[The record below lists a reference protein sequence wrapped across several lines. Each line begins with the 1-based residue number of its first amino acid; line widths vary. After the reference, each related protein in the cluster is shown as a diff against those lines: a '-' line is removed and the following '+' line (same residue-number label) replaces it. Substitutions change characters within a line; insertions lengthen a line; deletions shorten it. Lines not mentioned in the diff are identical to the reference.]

1 MCLAVTALSRNSLGP
16 ARPASRNRLVAWIAH
31 ATAFVL
37 AIALP
42 ITPTTVSATDMNKT
56 LRVAFPVD
64 VTGFD
69 PQAVND
75 LYSAHVANAIFDTL
89 WEFDYYARPLRL
101 KPSLAAALPEIS
113 ADGLTWIIRIK
124 KGLFFAD
131 DPAFEGKKREV
142 TAEDFIYSW
151 KRMLDPKMISP
162 TLWQIDNK
170 VVGANELVA
179 EAKKT
184 NKFDYDKPIEG
195 LKALDRYTIQLK
207 LTRPDYTLT
216 ELMLGYNWSPVAR
229 EVVEKYRDPGG
240 RIMNN
245 PVGAGPYRIKQ
256 WVKGSKLVLT
266 KNENYR
272 EEFFPTEGEPEDAEI
287 LARNKGKRL
296 PLVGNIEISIIEE
309 ANPRLLS
316 FKSGA
321 LDYEFVGASMIG
333 NVIQGGKLLP
343 EYAERGVRHQRAL
356 EPALSYDFFNLDDPI
371 VGGLEPAK
379 IALRRAIIMAFPVDD
394 YVRVTFRGQATPA
407 NQIIPPTQTGHDP
420 KRSRNVRQDVQLAN
434 ALLDHFGYIDR
445 DGDGFRDLPDGKPL
459 IITRSSTPNPT
470 DRETDELWKKTMD
483 SLKIRIAFNTQKWP
497 DLLKQARA
505 GQIQFWGLGWISGA
519 TDGNS
524 FVQLLY
530 SKNIGQ
536 SNFARFRHP
545 KYDELYEKAQL
556 LPIGP
561 QRWALYRAMNDI
573 AMAYSVWSP
582 GVFRFQN
589 VLTQPWLLNYK
600 RNPFRQHFFHLMDI
614 DETRRR

>member
-1 MCLAVTALSRNSLGP
+1 MVGASIDFPMTAATFPCVRVVFRQLRLLG
-16 ARPASRNRLVAWIAH
+16 
-31 ATAFVL
+31 ATAIL
-37 AIALP
+37 ALLLFIGASLP
-42 ITPTTVSATDMNKT
+42 VRATDMSKT

-64 VTGFD
+64 ITGLD

-75 LYSAHVANAIFDTL
+75 LYSAHIATAIFDVL

-113 ADGLTWIIRIK
+113 PDGLTWIIRIK
-124 KGLFFAD
+124 KGLYFAD
-131 DPAFEGKKREV
+131 DPAFNGRKREV

-151 KRMLDPKMISP
+151 KRMLDPRMISP

-170 VVGANELVA
+170 IVGANELVA
-179 EAKKT
+179 EAKRT
-184 NKFDYDKPIEG
+184 GHFDYDKPIEG

-229 EVVEKYRDPGG
+229 EVVERYRDPGG
-240 RIMNN
+240 RVMNH
-245 PVGAGPYRIKQ
+245 PVGAGPFRIKQ
-256 WVKGSKLVLT
+256 WVKGSKIVLT

-272 EEFFPTEGEPEDAEI
+272 EEFFPTEGEPSDAEV

-296 PLVGNIEISIIEE
+296 PLVGNVEVSIIEE
-309 ANPRLLS
+309 AQPRLLT
-316 FKSGA
+316 FQSGA
-321 LDYEFVGASMIG
+321 LDYEFVHASLIDK
-333 NVIQGGKLLP
+333 VVQGGKLLP
-343 EYAERGVRHQRAL
+343 EFANRGVRHYRAL
-356 EPALSYDFFNLDDPI
+356 EPVLSYDFFNMEDPI

-394 YVRVTFRGQATPA
+394 YVRVTFRGQAMPA

-420 KRSRNVRQDVQLAN
+420 KRPRTVRQDVQLAN
-434 ALLDHFGYIDR
+434 ALLDYFGYLDR
-445 DGDGFRDLPDGKPL
+445 DGDGFRDLPDGHPFT
-459 IITRSSTPNPT
+459 ITRSSTPNPT

-483 SLKIRIAFNTQKWP
+483 SLRIRIAFNKQKWP
-497 DLLKQARA
+497 DLLKAARA
-505 GQIQFWGLGWISGA
+505 GQVQFWGLGWIAGA

-530 SKNIGQ
+530 SRNIGQ

-545 KYDELYEKAQL
+545 KYDELYERAQR

-561 QRWALYRAMNDI
+561 QRWALYRAMNDM

-582 GVFRFQN
+582 GVYRFQN
-589 VLTQPWLLNYK
+589 VITQPWLLNYK
-600 RNPFRQHFFHLMDI
+600 RNPFRQHFWHLMDI
-614 DETRRR
+614 DPSKRQ